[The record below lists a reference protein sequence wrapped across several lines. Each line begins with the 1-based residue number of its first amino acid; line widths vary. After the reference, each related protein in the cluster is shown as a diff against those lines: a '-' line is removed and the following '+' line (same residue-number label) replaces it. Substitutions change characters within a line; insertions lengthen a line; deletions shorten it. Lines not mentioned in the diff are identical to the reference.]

1 VNKEKTMRKM
11 AIAATVCSAALLAS
25 APVSAAISAA
35 NPNVAAMKL
44 QQQPITAAS
53 LVNRPVYQ
61 PAAANLAK
69 TCSDPWWQMSG
80 IQALTCLYMA
90 AR

>member
-1 VNKEKTMRKM
+1 MRKT
-11 AIAATVCSAALLAS
+11 AIAIATYSAAMLAS
-25 APVSAAISAA
+25 APVSAAVGEMKQDLAA
-35 NPNVAAMKL
+35 TNP
-44 QQQPITAAS
+44 QQH
-53 LVNRPVYQ
+53 LVVQAGLVDRPANQ
-61 PAAANLAK
+61 PAATNLAK